1 MKGGPRMAIPGAVM
15 FTAAG
20 VAGQFIANG
29 LDRWRVRYVFEHE
42 HEWNKDVG
50 EKSKEE
56 ERMDRARDKVA
67 EFERRFAF
75 FEGFTKIRKTK
86 HEERIKLLD
95 KEIEKLD
102 GMLKKVDDEI
112 AAIEKGNHSMNSKET
127 ASKQ

>member
-1 MKGGPRMAIPGAVM
+1 MAIPGAVL
-15 FTAAG
+15 FTVAG

-29 LDRWRVRYVFEHE
+29 LDRWRVGYVFEHE
-42 HEWNKDVG
+42 HEWNKNVG
-50 EKSKEE
+50 EKSKEDK
-56 ERMDRARDKVA
+56 RMDRARDKVV

-86 HEERIKLLD
+86 HEERIKLLN

-112 AAIEKGNHSMNSKET
+112 AAIERGSHGMHSKGT
-127 ASKQ
+127 VSKQ

>member
-1 MKGGPRMAIPGAVM
+1 M

-42 HEWNKDVG
+42 HEWNKDAG
-50 EKSKEE
+50 EKTKEE

-67 EFERRFAF
+67 EFERRFGF
-75 FEGFTKIRKTK
+75 FEGFTRIRKTK
-86 HEERIKLLD
+86 HEERIKLLN

-112 AAIEKGNHSMNSKET
+112 AAIERGSHTANSEE
-127 ASKQ
+127 AGSK